1 LTTTNLTLP
10 PPQAFNVRIP
20 HEGTPVTNQRSS
32 GRCWLFATTNVFR
45 IAYMARYN
53 LAEFELSQAYLFFWD
68 KLEKAN
74 YFLETVID
82 LADEPLDGR
91 LMQEVLKAP
100 VNDGG
105 QWDMAANV
113 VEKYGL
119 VPKAVYGDSFHA
131 MNSSAMDRLITTKLR
146 ENALRIRKLMKS
158 ETATAATLSAVK
170 EKMLKEI
177 HLILTLTLGPPPQP
191 DNAFSWS
198 YTDKSGKY
206 NKIDSLTPLSFAAQL
221 SEPKTLRAMPSGT
234 DITRLF
240 SLVHDP
246 RNDYYTRLTVSHLG
260 NVYGPSGRKIR
271 YVNVPM
277 SVIKSAALAQIRA
290 GIPVFFGSDVGQSSD
305 SKVGVMATGLVD
317 YNAGFNITLGMS
329 KAERLS
335 THESAMTHA
344 MVLTAVHTEKGSDG
358 KEKTIRWRV
367 ENSWSAEAG
376 DKGYWVMSDAW
387 MDEFV
392 YQVVV
397 DPSFVDKKIKAILE
411 GDDEIVLPLWD
422 PMGALA

>member
-1 LTTTNLTLP
+1 MN
-10 PPQAFNVRIP
+10 
-20 HEGTPVTNQRSS
+20 
-32 GRCWLFATTNVFR
+32 
-45 IAYMARYN
+45 RYN
-53 LAEFELSQAYLFFWD
+53 LPEFELSQAYLFFWD

-74 YFLETVID
+74 YFLETIIE
-82 LADEPLDGR
+82 LSDEPLDGR
-91 LMQEVLKAP
+91 LMQAVLGAP

-105 QWDMAANV
+105 QWDMAANI

-146 ENALRIRKLMKS
+146 EDALRLRSLMSKVS
-158 ETATAATLSAVK
+158 TTAATLAAVK
-170 EKMLKEI
+170 AKMLKEI

-191 DNAFSWS
+191 DSTFEWAI
-198 YTDKSGKY
+198 TDKKGKFSKY
-206 NKIDSLTPLSFAAQL
+206 EFTPLSFAAQL
-221 SEPKTLRAMPSGT
+221 SEPKTLRTMPSGT

-240 SLVHDP
+240 SLVNDP
-246 RNDYYTRLTVSHLG
+246 RNKYFKRLTVSHLG
-260 NVYGPSGRKIR
+260 NVYGTGRNIR

-277 SVIKSAALAQIRA
+277 DIIKSSAVAMLRA

-305 SKVGVMATGLVD
+305 SVKGIMATGLVD
-317 YNAGFNITLGMS
+317 YTAGFNITLGMN

-335 THESAMTHA
+335 VGESAMTHA
-344 MVLTAVHTEKGSDG
+344 MVLTAVHVEADSNG
-358 KEKTIRWRV
+358 KDKTVRWRV
-367 ENSWSAEAG
+367 ENSWSDQRG
-376 DKGYWVMSDAW
+376 DKGYMVMSDAW

-397 DPSFVDKKIKAILE
+397 DPAFVDKKIKTVLD
-411 GDDEIVLPLWD
+411 GDEEIVLPLWD